1 MMKRNIQHILFT
13 LLLLVAGMEAWGQT
27 DYSGTYY
34 IASAGYNSGTPANNY
49 YLCPTEGWI
58 YYKPTNEWSD
68 DGTTYPNP
76 FLTTYKCKT
85 NGYHSGDASA
95 AVWYVEKH
103 PTQNYYYIKHASDGK
118 YVLSNG
124 QIAGTTNA
132 NRIRVHLEEVI
143 GEPDDK
149 ALFSI
154 YPYSTYLVISPKS
167 SEGWNGDYKW
177 LTVNG
182 GNTDYLVGKGKDGGP
197 SGHTE
202 TGGILGLYAEN
213 DANAKFYLENALSI
227 DAPTITNNFNGTITI
242 TAAEGATIYYTTD
255 GTTPTAS
262 NYTGTGTTSVTF
274 DQTESMTV
282 IKAIAEAEGDPF
294 PTIVTTYEIPVCAKP
309 AISVSG
315 GTVTITCATAGA
327 VIHYTTDGSP
337 ATSSSTTYSAPFAKG
352 DASTIRAVATKA
364 GYVIS
369 SEAILQPTIEVFS
382 SDEITDMT
390 GNYILAE
397 SFSASST
404 IGSPSNPFKGT
415 IDGNYNA
422 FSLSH
427 ALIDVAD
434 GATIKNIIVSSAT
447 ISGSDN
453 AGAIVNTA
461 KGETKIYNCGVLS
474 GSISG
479 SGAVGGLVGY
489 ISETGTR
496 VVNCYNY
503 AAVSGGT
510 YAGGIVGRNNGTI
523 GDTRIAMCMMYGNLS
538 GGSIASSP
546 VYAGTH
552 VSNAGNF
559 TEYNYWRSKADVSY
573 SAYNDQLA
581 IDKDDYLTRFP
592 FYRHIL
598 NTHRELAAFFLFGDY
613 NSEHVEE
620 IGHWVLKKGD
630 NAPIYPIVEAW
641 RENTKKATVDI
652 KDNLPSTTDDY
663 KGKLLTEMG
672 TNGYLRVNVTING
685 SLFSSDLPIT
695 DMDTLRYDYTW
706 GKIVL
711 PFANEYSGWTRD
723 YDYVCTGWKITSITG
738 GTAGS
743 LSNYNFADRDCTAKD
758 LYANSDYI
766 FAQGGNYIVPYG
778 VTAINI
784 EANFARA
791 YYLSDPSYEM
801 GYNDSA
807 TQLGGTVPATYHGK
821 TVYTSLSTLVGAL
834 STSTNPHSQAIVLV
848 GNYHYNTTT
857 LGGAGLNTGKAVTIM
872 STDEDNNQEPD
883 YGWYTCNTT
892 GRLEVPALRFDFV
905 PNIEMGMSSRVGYS
919 YYPAIGIWHARGWFE
934 LTETCVSQM
943 FQCEIN
949 SYDFTNTDNGK
960 GNNRWIANSGIFT
973 QIVRARDGNC
983 TRLSYI
989 QIGGNAYVKELY
1001 PGSHTDNARTCAAVP
1016 ILVTGGQVDECYMTG
1031 YNASAKLSGDMIY
1044 FWCAGGKIDK
1054 FLGAYLEEPLA
1065 AGITAKADHA
1075 LINRFFGGG
1084 TSASAR
1090 IKGDINV
1097 TINNSKVNFYC
1108 GGPEFGDMYEEKQ
1121 VTTNANNTVFGEY
1134 YGAGFGGTSIT
1145 YKREQQENAINIA
1158 NNPTTTYPISFG
1170 TYYKRLTD
1178 DTNLGVGSSY
1188 KFEYIYNS
1196 NGRQGVARFYT
1207 GYAQFSLATTGNV
1220 TNTLTNCKMTRFYG
1234 AGCQGKVSGNVVSTL
1249 TGCTVTESAFGAG
1262 YQAVSNDVYVY
1273 TNTQPT
1279 YSVYTRETGIFS
1291 DFGTVEPEKW
1301 KWAQGTAETRVIDAE
1316 HKTIY
1321 TTNKITIADLGIVTG
1336 NVAFTLD
1343 NTTVGESVYG
1353 GGEES
1358 GVNGNTTVNVNGG
1371 TIGTTGKGG
1380 ARWGNVYGGGK
1391 GLEDDVDAGLV
1402 KGNTNVTISGT
1413 AETTKI
1419 LHNVYGGG
1427 AFGSVGTF
1435 TYDSTTGFPN
1445 SLGKNTG
1452 TANVT
1457 ITGGTFGSDG
1467 KNNGMVFGS
1476 SRGSEGDP
1484 EAADS
1489 YVNKIA
1495 WVGNT
1500 NVVIG
1505 TTEAESNANPAIKG
1519 SVYGGGENGHNY
1531 QNGHVTVHSGTIG
1544 ITDSEIDGG
1553 ARYPT
1558 RGNVYGGG
1566 CGTDT
1571 FNRGEGDDKKT
1582 YYDFNAGIVLGNTQV
1597 DIDGGHIVHN
1607 VYGGGAMG
1615 TVGTYTLDEN
1625 GKPTSCAENTGLCT
1639 ISIIGGK
1646 IGMTNATMTGH
1657 GNDGPD
1663 DFGHV
1668 FGAGRGTS
1676 KDPEQYPN
1684 VEYCAFF
1691 NNTQLTI
1698 DGTALVCGSVYGG
1711 SESGHV
1717 MNNTNVTISG
1727 GQIGCGEGRTT
1738 AYSDSDF
1745 ESESLPGT
1753 AHWTYVAE
1761 GAPYDQYANDQAQY
1775 PDGSSSEGGKPVA
1788 TDGRTFYGNVF
1799 AGGSGYYPYAP
1810 GKWLRSAGHTGG
1822 TATVTV
1828 TGGHILNHLYGG
1840 SEMADIDGAVTVNVE
1855 GGTVGVPR
1863 TKEQYLA
1870 NPNYGYVFGGGMGD
1884 KRVFFNTRTN
1894 VSSTTVNVTNGTV
1907 FGSVYGG
1914 GEDGHVL
1921 HDAAVTITPG
1931 ENTVKIGCDGKS
1943 GYDGNVFGG
1952 GQGSETAQTAGVISG
1967 DVRVRI
1973 EGGTMSGS
1981 VYGGGRLASVGTYL
1995 VPADNANYGKLIP
2008 DDWEQVVDDEGIET
2022 DVEDPGR
2029 KHGEIT
2035 LTVNGGT
2042 IKGSVFGAGKG
2053 DRRTKFNTW
2062 TNVKSTSVTVTSA
2075 NIGGSVFGGG
2085 EDGHVLRDAVT
2096 QINPAVGK
2104 TIVIGAD
2111 DGEDNGNVFGGGQ
2124 GSTTALTAGVV
2135 SGNVSLD
2142 IKGGTMWGSV
2152 YGGGRLAAVGT
2163 FLVPPTSEK
2172 YGTFIPDDKE
2182 QIVIND
2188 GPGDTEDAPG
2198 RKHGNITV
2206 SLTGGTIHGDVF
2218 GGGMGTLDD
2227 EHGTAAILGI
2237 SKNVKLDLNKEVAT
2251 TGVKGC
2257 AVLGNIFGCNNMN
2270 ASPKGT
2276 VDVHIYATQNDA
2288 ATQIANSVDPAVS
2301 DAKVLNRY
2309 DVKAVYGGGNMAAYV
2324 PEDLSNGKTNV
2335 IIDGCQ
2341 LTSIQQVYGGGNAA
2355 STPATSV
2362 TVNGTF
2368 EIEEVFGGG
2377 NGKDDIVISG
2387 ETKPNPGANVGFY
2400 AYDDDAPDAQTPADR
2415 AANYGYGTG
2424 DASVNIFGG
2433 TIHRVFGGSN
2443 TKGNVKT
2450 TAVTMLDEN
2459 SGCDFCVDEAYGGG
2473 KSAPMDAEAKLL
2485 MACIPGLQA
2494 VYGGAEAADVHG
2506 DVTLNITN
2514 GTFKR
2519 VFGGNNISGTIDG
2532 AIKVNIEE
2540 VGCRPIIIGELY
2552 GGGNKAAY
2560 SIYGYNDDGTPKTS
2574 GENPKDDPQVNLK
2587 AFTSI
2592 GAVYGGGYG
2601 TTATMVGSPTV
2612 SINEVVGTPTT
2623 YPTSGTD
2630 GSIGGTFTEDGYS
2643 GATGVVVDPET
2654 GHTVDIPAHERGKI
2668 GAVGKV
2674 FGGGNAAQVKGS
2686 TTVNVGNLST
2696 IDFESTT
2703 AVEALPVKG
2712 ADIKGNIYGGGDAA
2726 EVTGNAN
2733 VNIGKRKV
2741 VAPEPEPEP
2750 EP

>member
-1 MMKRNIQHILFT
+1 MSSIVQKFKSLGVLT
-13 LLLLVAGMEAWGQT
+13 SLLLLAGGSEAWGQT
-27 DYSGTYY
+27 SGYSGVYY
-34 IASAGYNSGTPANNY
+34 IGTAGYNANTPTNNY

-58 YYKPTNEWSD
+58 YYEPDNKWSD

-85 NGYHSGDASA
+85 NDYHSGNPST
-95 AVWYVEKH
+95 AVWYIEKH
-103 PTQNYYYIKHASDGK
+103 PTQDYYYIKHASDGK
-118 YVLSNG
+118 YVISNG
-124 QIAGTTNA
+124 QISGTSNA
-132 NRIRVHLEEVI
+132 NRMRVHLESVAPEDL
-143 GEPDDK
+143 DDK

-154 YPYSTYLVISPKS
+154 YPYSGYLVISPKS
-167 SEGWNGDYKW
+167 PAGWNGNFKW
-177 LTVNG
+177 YTVNG
-182 GNTDYLVGKGKDGGP
+182 GNKDYLVGNGSNGGP
-197 SGHTE
+197 TNHTE
-202 TGGILGLYAEN
+202 TGGIIGTYTEN

-227 DAPTITNNFNGTITI
+227 VAPTITNNFDGTITI
-242 TAAEGATIYYTTD
+242 TAAEDATIYYTTNGD
-255 GTTPTAS
+255 TPTTS
-262 NYTGTGTTSVTF
+262 TLTTGTTSVTVNI
-274 DQTESMTV
+274 TESMTV
-282 IKAIAEAEGDPF
+282 IKAIAKASSDPF

-415 IDGNYNA
+415 IDGNYNE

-427 ALIDVAD
+427 ALVDVAD

-503 AAVSGGT
+503 ATVSGGT

-538 GGSIASSP
+538 GGSVESSP

-598 NTHRELAAFFLFGDY
+598 NTHRELAAYFLFGDY

-641 RENTKKATVDI
+641 RENTQKATVDI

-778 VTAINI
+778 VKAINI

-801 GYNDSA
+801 GYNDSFNSA
-807 TQLGGTVPATYHGK
+807 TQLGGTVSDTYHGK
-821 TVYTSLSTLVGAL
+821 TVYTNLSTLVGAL

-848 GNYHYNTTT
+848 GNYHYNTN
-857 LGGAGLNTGKAVTIM
+857 LGGVGLNTGKAVTIM

-905 PNIEMGMSSRVGYS
+905 PNIEMGMSSRVGTN

-949 SYDFTNTDNGK
+949 SSDFTNADNGK

-973 QIVRARDGNC
+973 QIVRARDANC
-983 TRLSYI
+983 TKLSYI

-1065 AGITAKADHA
+1065 AGITAKADHT

-1084 TSASAR
+1084 TSSAAR

-1108 GGPEFGDMYEEKQ
+1108 GGPEFGDMYEGKQ

-1178 DTNLGVGSSY
+1178 NTSLGVGSSY
-1188 KFEYIYNS
+1188 KFEYIYHS
-1196 NGRQGVARFYT
+1196 NGSQGVARFYT

-1220 TNTLTNCKMTRFYG
+1220 TNTLTNCKMTKFYG
-1234 AGCQGKVSGNVVSTL
+1234 AGCQGKVSGNVESTL
-1249 TGCTVTESAFGAG
+1249 TGCTVIEKAFGAG
-1262 YQAVSNDVYVY
+1262 YKAVSNDVYVY
-1273 TNTQPT
+1273 TTTQPT
-1279 YSVYTRETGIFS
+1279 YSVYKRETGIFS

-1301 KWAQGTAETRVIDAE
+1301 KWAQGTAATRVIDAE

-1336 NVAFTLD
+1336 NVALTL
-1343 NTTVGESVYG
+1343 NSTTVGSNADETLNKGNVFG

-1358 GVNGNTTVNVNGG
+1358 S
-1371 TIGTTGKGG
+1371 
-1380 ARWGNVYGGGK
+1380 
-1391 GLEDDVDAGLV
+1391 V
-1402 KGNTNVTISGT
+1402 KGNITVTINGGNIYGS
-1413 AETTKI
+1413 
-1419 LHNVYGGG
+1419 VFGGG
-1427 AFGSVGTF
+1427 DIGSVGTF
-1435 TYDSTTGFPN
+1435 ETNDD
-1445 SLGKNTG
+1445 GKPISCAANTG
-1452 TANVT
+1452 KCTVEIKGAANIGHDGMT
-1457 ITGGTFGSDG
+1457 MPDDWGHIFGAGRGTV
-1467 KNNGMVFGS
+1467 NP
-1476 SRGSEGDP
+1476 E
-1484 EAADS
+1484 EAARVGGHIDHVA
-1489 YVNKIA
+1489 YVDTTH
-1495 WVGNT
+1495 VY
-1500 NVVIG
+1500 IG
-1505 TTEAESNANPAIKG
+1505 VENGTIDASPLIKG
-1519 SVYGGGENGHNY
+1519 SVYGGSENGHVLHGTYVEINSGQIGVGKNTTDRY
-1531 QNGHVTVHSGTIG
+1531 TAEQWSGGSSLAPCASWTYEEDGYVYDPYAPEGGWGDDRPELQPGKRTATDGHT
-1544 ITDSEIDGG
+1544 
-1553 ARYPT
+1553 YY
-1558 RGNVYGGG
+1558 GNVFGGG
-1566 CGTDT
+1566 SGVIPFDV
-1571 FNRGEGDDKKT
+1571 GEWQRASGLVEGSTKVVI
-1582 YYDFNAGIVLGNTQV
+1582 N
-1597 DIDGGHIVHN
+1597 GGHI
-1607 VYGGGAMG
+1607 
-1615 TVGTYTLDEN
+1615 
-1625 GKPTSCAENTGLCT
+1625 
-1639 ISIIGGK
+1639 
-1646 IGMTNATMTGH
+1646 
-1657 GNDGPD
+1657 
-1663 DFGHV
+1663 
-1668 FGAGRGTS
+1668 
-1676 KDPEQYPN
+1676 
-1684 VEYCAFF
+1684 
-1691 NNTQLTI
+1691 LT
-1698 DGTALVCGSVYGG
+1698 SVYGG
-1711 SESGHV
+1711 NEQTDVLGVTSVE
-1717 MNNTNVTISG
+1717 MN
-1727 GQIGCGEGRTT
+1727 
-1738 AYSDSDF
+1738 
-1745 ESESLPGT
+1745 
-1753 AHWTYVAE
+1753 
-1761 GAPYDQYANDQAQY
+1761 
-1775 PDGSSSEGGKPVA
+1775 
-1788 TDGRTFYGNVF
+1788 
-1799 AGGSGYYPYAP
+1799 
-1810 GKWLRSAGHTGG
+1810 
-1822 TATVTV
+1822 
-1828 TGGHILNHLYGG
+1828 
-1840 SEMADIDGAVTVNVE
+1840 

-1863 TKEQYLA
+1863 SQSDIEA
-1870 NPNYGYVFGGGMGD
+1870 NPALCYVFGGGKGD
-1884 KRVFFNTRTN
+1884 KRTKFNTWTN
-1894 VSSTTVNVTNGTV
+1894 VKSTSVAIKGGTV
-1907 FGSVYGG
+1907 YGSVYGG

-1921 HDAAVTITPG
+1921 RDAAMAVTPA
-1931 ENTVKIGCDGKS
+1931 ESKTVRIGCGGTS

-1952 GQGSETAQTAGVISG
+1952 GQGSPVAQTAGVISG
-1967 DVRVRI
+1967 NVSVNVT
-1973 EGGTMSGS
+1973 GGTMWGS

-1995 VPADNANYGKLIP
+1995 VPATETPSETDKYGRLIP
-2008 DDWEQVVDDEGIET
+2008 DGKEQVVTDDGSATDITAEGRT
-2022 DVEDPGR
+2022 
-2029 KHGEIT
+2029 HGVIT
-2035 LTVNGGT
+2035 MTVTGGN

-2053 DRRTKFNTW
+2053 DRRTDFNTW
-2062 TNVKSTSVTVTSA
+2062 TNVKSTSVTINGGT
-2075 NIGGSVFGGG
+2075 IEGSVFGGG
-2085 EDGHVLRDAVT
+2085 EDGHVLRDVAT
-2096 QINPAVGK
+2096 LINPTESR
-2104 TIVIGAD
+2104 TIVIGKEGAAD
-2111 DGEDNGNVFGGGQ
+2111 SGNVFGAGK

-2135 SGNVSLD
+2135 SGNVTLN

-2172 YGTFIPDDKE
+2172 YGTFIPQGKE
-2182 QIVIND
+2182 QIVVNN
-2188 GPGDTEDAPG
+2188 GPGYEEDAEG
-2198 RKHGNITV
+2198 RTHGNITV
-2206 SLTGGTIHGDVF
+2206 SLTGGTINGDVF
-2218 GGGMGTLDD
+2218 GGGMGTQEEV
-2227 EHGTAAILGI
+2227 EHADRLGI
-2237 SKNVKLDLNKEVAT
+2237 SRNVWLNLNKGVET

-2257 AVLGNIFGCNNMN
+2257 VVKGNIFGCNNMN
-2270 ASPKGT
+2270 TSPKGKVT
-2276 VDVHIYATQNDA
+2276 VHVYATQNEA
-2288 ATQIANSVDPAVS
+2288 ASQIANTAEVE

-2309 DVKAVYGGGNMAAYV
+2309 DVLAVYGGGNMAAYV
-2324 PEDLSNGKTNV
+2324 PDTLGTSTNV
-2335 IIDGCQ
+2335 IIDGCDR
-2341 LTSIQQVYGGGNAA
+2341 TSIKQVYGGGNAA

-2362 TVNGTF
+2362 TVNGTY

-2377 NGKDDIVISG
+2377 NGKDAIVIGG

-2400 AYDDDAPDAQTPADR
+2400 DYSAVEDVYDTKEKR
-2415 AANYGYGTG
+2415 ETEEFVSEYVYGTG
-2424 DASVNIFGG
+2424 AASVNIFGG
-2433 TIHRVFGGSN
+2433 KIHRVFGGSN

-2450 TAVTMLDEN
+2450 TAITLLDE
-2459 SGCDFCVDEAYGGG
+2459 SGDCEFCVDEAYGGG

-2560 SIYGYNDDGTPKTS
+2560 SIYGYNDDGTPKTE
-2574 GENPKDDPQVNLK
+2574 GENPSADPQVNLK

-2630 GSIGGTFTEDGYS
+2630 GSIGGTFTATGYS
-2643 GATGVVVDPET
+2643 GATGVEVDPET
-2654 GHTVDIPAHERGKI
+2654 GHTVDIPAHVRGKI

-2674 FGGGNAAQVKGS
+2674 FGGGNAAPVMGS

-2703 AVEALPVKG
+2703 AVEAIPVKG

-2726 EVTGNAN
+2726 EVTDNASVN
-2733 VNIGKRKV
+2733 VGKKK
-2741 VAPEPEPEP
+2741 
-2750 EP
+2750 